1 MASSASTT
9 SGGDERPRAPHADAC
24 AGTAPPQAHVEW
36 AASMQAYYAA
46 GGQPYA
52 WHAAQSVPYPTPEPV
67 AVAEAKSKRKSSGAL
82 SGGCTSG
89 SAGGSEGSSDK
100 RDATH
105 HKVLPSV
112 RRRKSSGANV
122 QGEPSQA
129 ATAQHAAAES
139 RITAKKRPATELS
152 VSTPEMAGTSN
163 VIVRPNL
170 NIGMDLWTDSP
181 VKAETSGQ
189 GEINAA
195 THSHHGSTL
204 SMMDERELKRERRK
218 QSNRESARRS
228 RLRKQ
233 QECEELAQK
242 VTDLTVVN
250 GTLRS
255 ELDELKKACEDMEAE
270 NSQLIGEL
278 EQSEAPSVVTTLSIQ
293 IDTTKAHHRSSDQHG
308 NKNNT
313 GSNG

>member
-52 WHAAQSVPYPTPEPV
+52 WHAA
-67 AVAEAKSKRKSSGAL
+67 
-82 SGGCTSG
+82 
-89 SAGGSEGSSDK
+89 
-100 RDATH
+100 
-105 HKVLPSV
+105 
-112 RRRKSSGANV
+112 
-122 QGEPSQA
+122 
-129 ATAQHAAAES
+129 
-139 RITAKKRPATELS
+139 
-152 VSTPEMAGTSN
+152 
-163 VIVRPNL
+163 
-170 NIGMDLWTDSP
+170 
-181 VKAETSGQ
+181 
-189 GEINAA
+189 
-195 THSHHGSTL
+195 
-204 SMMDERELKRERRK
+204 
-218 QSNRESARRS
+218 
-228 RLRKQ
+228 Q

>member
-67 AVAEAKSKRKSSGAL
+67 AVAEAKIKRKSSGAL

-89 SAGGSEGSSDK
+89 
-100 RDATH
+100 
-105 HKVLPSV
+105 
-112 RRRKSSGANV
+112 
-122 QGEPSQA
+122 
-129 ATAQHAAAES
+129 
-139 RITAKKRPATELS
+139 
-152 VSTPEMAGTSN
+152 
-163 VIVRPNL
+163 RPNL